1 MRTLLNDLRYG
12 LRTLGRSPGFTIVAV
27 ITLALGIGANTTIF
41 SVINTT
47 LLKPLPFPDSERLV
61 LVWETFGKGPD
72 NQNIVSAPNFWD
84 FQRQSHSFESVA
96 IFDSAGRGYN
106 LSATGTKG
114 EPEQVSGLRVTAGF
128 FPVLGVKPFIGGTFL
143 PEEELAG
150 RDHEVVL
157 SYGLWKRRY
166 AGDPALVGQTIEVEG
181 ADFTVV
187 GVMPREF
194 QWQFW
199 SNPRQL
205 WVPVGY
211 TKTDY
216 GRDENSFIAIGRLKP
231 GVTVAQADAEMNTI
245 AGHLA
250 RQYPAEDVNMG
261 ATVQPLADFGME
273 GIRTTTLAL
282 LAAVGFVL
290 LIACVNVANLLLARG
305 AARQKEFAIRRALG
319 AAGSRI
325 ARQLLTESL
334 LLAASGGA
342 AGMVLAAWSSTVL
355 FRVFR
360 LDNLG
365 LPMRAI
371 DSIALDGRVLGFAL
385 VVSLF
390 TGALFG
396 LAPAFS
402 ALHAS
407 INDPLKEGGRG
418 SSQAAGGRLRNVL
431 VTSEVALA
439 LVVLCGAGLMIKSIT
454 RLLGVDPG
462 LNPKNVLTMQMSV
475 PQDEI
480 YNGPP
485 GLPRFCQDLDEHLSA
500 IPGVVSVGAVAHMP
514 LAGGGAGRGFQI
526 EGQPAAKPG
535 DMPGAGYSVAC
546 PNYFRTMGIPILK
559 GREFTHQD
567 SLSAPGVIVINE
579 TMARKFWPKEDS
591 VGRAIRL
598 GGSDGPRLTV
608 VGVVG
613 DVHYLGL
620 DEPMH
625 PQFFRPYTQG
635 GWPIMNVVVR
645 TTSAPATYTPLVKKA
660 LAEFLTDRPVSG
672 VETMENIVHDSTG
685 SRRFPM
691 LLLSTFAVLAL
702 MLAAVG
708 IVGVVSYSVAQRTHE
723 IGIRMA
729 LGACAFDVLN
739 MVVRGSMGWVLTGI
753 AIGIAG
759 SLGLTRLLRDLLY
772 GVRPADPVVLGAVSV
787 LLTIV
792 AGIAS
797 YLPAR
802 RAAKVDPM
810 VALRCE

>member
-1 MRTLLNDLRYG
+1 MGTFLSDLRYG
-12 LRTLGRSPGFTIVAV
+12 LRTLGRNPGFTIVSV

-47 LLKPLPFPDSERLV
+47 LLRPLPFPDSDRMA
-61 LVWETFGKGPD
+61 LVWEAFGKGPD
-72 NQNIVSAPNFWD
+72 NENIVSAPNFWD
-84 FQRQSHSFESVA
+84 FQRQSRSFESMA
-96 IFDSAGRGYN
+96 IFDSGGRGYN
-106 LSATGTKG
+106 LSATGTKA
-114 EPEQVSGLRVTAGF
+114 EPEQVSGLRVSAGF
-128 FPVLGVKPFIGGTFL
+128 FPVLGVKPFLGRTFL
-143 PEEELAG
+143 PEEEIAG

-157 SYGLWKRRY
+157 SYGLWERRY
-166 AGDPALVGQTIEVEG
+166 AGDPALVGKTIKVDGE
-181 ADFTVV
+181 DFTVV

-216 GRDENSFIAIGRLKP
+216 GRDENSFILIARLKP
-231 GVTVAQADAEMNTI
+231 GVTAAQADAEMKTI

-250 RQYPAEDVNMG
+250 QQYPAEDVNMS
-261 ATVQPLADFGME
+261 AIVQPLAEFGMRE
-273 GIRTTTLAL
+273 IKTTTLAL

-325 ARQLLTESL
+325 ARQLVTESL
-334 LLAASGGA
+334 LLAVLGGA
-342 AGMVLAAWSSTVL
+342 AGMVLAVWGSEVL

-360 LDNLG
+360 LDHLH
-365 LPMRAI
+365 LPMREI
-371 DSIALDGRVLGFAL
+371 DSVAVDGRVLAFAL
-385 VVSLF
+385 VVSLC

-396 LAPAFS
+396 MAPAFS
-402 ALHAS
+402 ALRSS

-418 SSQAAGGRLRNVL
+418 SAQGAGGRLRNAL

-462 LNPKNVLTMQMSV
+462 LNPKNVLTMQVSV
-475 PQDEI
+475 PQEII

-485 GLPRFCQDLDEHLSA
+485 GLPRFCQDIDEHAGA
-500 IPGVVSVGAVAHMP
+500 IPGVVSVSAVAQLP
-514 LAGGGAGRGFQI
+514 FEGSAGRGFQI
-526 EGQPAAKPG
+526 EGRPPAKPG

-546 PNYFRTMGIPILK
+546 PNYFRTMGIPVLK
-559 GREFTHQD
+559 GREFTQQD
-567 SLSAPGVIVINE
+567 TLSAPGVIVINE
-579 TMARKFWPKEDS
+579 TMAHHFWPKEDPI
-591 VGRAIRL
+591 GRAIRL

-608 VGVVG
+608 VGVTG
-613 DVHYLGL
+613 DVHYQGL
-620 DEPMH
+620 NEPVH
-625 PQFFRPYTQG
+625 QEFFRPYTQG
-635 GWPIMNVVVR
+635 AWPVMNIVVR
-645 TTSAPATYTPLVKKA
+645 TNSAPAQFTPAIKRA
-660 LAEFLTDRPVSG
+660 LAEVLPDRPVSD
-672 VETMENIVHDSTG
+672 VDTMENIVHDSTG
-685 SRRFPM
+685 STRFPM
-691 LLLSTFAVLAL
+691 LLLSAFAVLAL
-702 MLAAVG
+702 VLAAVG

-729 LGACAFDVLN
+729 LGARTLDVLN
-739 MVVRGSMGWVLTGI
+739 MVVKGSMGWVLAG
-753 AIGIAG
+753 IGIGIVG
-759 SLGLTRLLRDLLY
+759 SLGLTRLLGDLLY

-792 AGIAS
+792 AGLAS